1 MFATIKQIF
10 NPKNKDIQKRILFTL
25 AILFIFRLGAAIVV
39 PGVDQ
44 NSLGIG
50 SLGFLEMLNVMGG
63 GALEQFSIFALGV
76 TPYINASIIMQIL
89 EKVVPYLSDLA
100 KEGHTGRAK
109 INQITRI
116 LGIFIAFVQ
125 GFVFSFT
132 FVGDTNVFACM
143 EYAVVLTAGTAFL
156 LWLGDQIT
164 AKGIGNG
171 ISIIIMAG
179 ILANLPTMFAIVYS
193 SFIVTET
200 VQTLF
205 LGILKFVL
213 FILVYVG
220 IILGVIYIQSAERR
234 IPIQYANKSTSTLG
248 KQNYIPFK
256 LNTSG
261 VMPVI
266 LASVLFSL
274 IGLIMSAFKNDSVTL
289 FYNTWI
295 NYNTP
300 TGLILYVVLIFV
312 FAYVYTFIQIEPK
325 EMAKN
330 LEKSGGYIPGIR
342 PGDETAN
349 YVTKVLKRIT
359 VVGTFFLSLI
369 AALPILFGMFSSLPT
384 SVSLGGTGLLI
395 VVGVALEIYKQIEST
410 LLSRS
415 YKKGR
420 RHWKI

>member
-179 ILANLPTMFAIVYS
+179 ILANLPTMFATVYS

-274 IGLIMSAFKNDSVTL
+274 IGLIMSAFKNDAVTL

-420 RHWKI
+420 RH

>member
-179 ILANLPTMFAIVYS
+179 ILANLPTMFATVYS

-234 IPIQYANKSTSTLG
+234 IPIQYANKTTSTLG

-420 RHWKI
+420 RH